1 MRFLRPLLLLL
12 VAACLISLAPTDAD
26 AGRANSIKFWASEFK
41 VGQEMPRDV
50 AEGELVLPVITLE
63 IKGRASA
70 YGGEKV
76 DFSYEVPD
84 ARMWLDLLQVCSG
97 SSARLSGVIASN
109 ARIEENGRTI
119 TGKGALESL
128 NCRQILK

>member
-1 MRFLRPLLLLL
+1 MRFLRPLLLVF
-12 VAACLISLAPTDAD
+12 VAACLVTLAPTDAD

-41 VGQEMPRDV
+41 VSQEMPRDV
-50 AEGELVLPVITLE
+50 AEGEIVVPTITLE
-63 IKGRASA
+63 VKGRASA

-84 ARMWLDLLQVCSG
+84 ARLWLDILQICSG
-97 SSARLSGVIASN
+97 SSARLSGVIAAN
-109 ARIEENGRTI
+109 ARIDEDGRTI

>member
-1 MRFLRPLLLLL
+1 MRSLRPCLL
-12 VAACLISLAPTDAD
+12 VLAAASLVTSAPTDAD
-26 AGRANSIKFWASEFK
+26 AARANSVKFWASEFK
-41 VGQEMPRDV
+41 VSQEMPRDV
-50 AEGELVLPVITLE
+50 AEGEIVLPTITLE

-70 YGGEKV
+70 YGGDKV

-109 ARIEENGRTI
+109 ARIDEDGRSI
-119 TGKGALESL
+119 NGKGGLESL